1 MSSKKNFK
9 TILYIGLILIVITSC
24 TPQKELRYF
33 QQPEEE
39 TKEVFTY
46 EYPQGESNYSPKYK
60 LEEKDVLYIQIKS
73 SVDIESNKMFSENNS
88 YYSTQNESSIYLNSY
103 VIDNNGE
110 INVPIVGKVKLKGLS
125 IEEARQLIEDKVS
138 EWIVKPVDICKMVN
152 YKVSILG
159 DVNRPGTYT
168 FYQDHVSVFDVIS
181 AAGDLTYYGNRK
193 EVKIIRKTSGEDII
207 ITLDLRNASIL
218 QDPQYYLQPG
228 DIVYVASN
236 KMTKSLNYFSQPLST
251 ITSSLSLIT
260 TIVTLVFA
268 LKK

>member
-39 TKEVFTY
+39 TKKVFTY

-138 EWIVKPVDICKMVN
+138 
-152 YKVSILG
+152 
-159 DVNRPGTYT
+159 
-168 FYQDHVSVFDVIS
+168 
-181 AAGDLTYYGNRK
+181 
-193 EVKIIRKTSGEDII
+193 
-207 ITLDLRNASIL
+207 
-218 QDPQYYLQPG
+218 
-228 DIVYVASN
+228 
-236 KMTKSLNYFSQPLST
+236 
-251 ITSSLSLIT
+251 
-260 TIVTLVFA
+260 
-268 LKK
+268 